1 MRSFIAL
8 ACIVAC
14 ANAGAVSL
22 NLENFDE
29 LVTKSGKNAFVK
41 FQAPW

>member
-1 MRSFIAL
+1 MKSAL
-8 ACIVAC
+8 IFAAVVAT

-22 NLENFDE
+22 TKSNFE
-29 LVTKSGKNAFVK
+29 EQTSGKNAFVK